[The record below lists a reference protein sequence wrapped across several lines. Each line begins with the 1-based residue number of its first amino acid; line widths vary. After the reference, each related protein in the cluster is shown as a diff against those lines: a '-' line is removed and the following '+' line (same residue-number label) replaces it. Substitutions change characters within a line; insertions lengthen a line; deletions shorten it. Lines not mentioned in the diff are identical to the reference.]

1 MPRSYE
7 PGVTPNSISGSDEY
21 IVDGDTGTY
30 FGCALHETGGSNPAT
45 IIITD
50 KSTATTGETLD
61 IGTLAASGATFHWAS
76 PQGVAFVNGIHIDV
90 GGSGTL
96 AGTVYFLKD
105 S

>member
-21 IVDGDTGTY
+21 IVANGTGTY

-45 IIITD
+45 ITVTD
-50 KSTATTGETLD
+50 KNASTAGETVD
-61 IGTLAASGATFHWAS
+61 IATLAASGATFHWAS
-76 PQGVAFVNGIHIDV
+76 PQGVAFVNGLHIDV

-96 AGTVYFLKD
+96 AGTVYYLSD
-105 S
+105 Q